1 VDFPVLPPEVNSARI
16 HSGVGSPPML
26 AAAAAWD
33 GLATEL
39 RAAASSFGSVTS
51 GLATGSWQGPAAAAM
66 VAAAAP
72 YTHSESAAGHARTVA
87 AAYEAAH
94 AATVPPS
101 LVAANRA
108 QIVSLLLANVF
119 GQNAPAIAATEAEY
133 ERMWA
138 QDVTAMS
145 SYLADAAAAGAH
157 LKACPLSHRPP
168 LGPGPAL
175 PPGSG
180 TSPAPPARPP
190 LSALPR
196 YLGPGPA
203 KLPQKSSS

>member
-1 VDFPVLPPEVNSARI
+1 
-16 HSGVGSPPML
+16 
-26 AAAAAWD
+26 
-33 GLATEL
+33 
-39 RAAASSFGSVTS
+39 VTS
-51 GLATGSWQGPAAAAM
+51 GLATGSWQGSAAAAM

-72 YTHSESAAGHARTVA
+72 YTAWLTTAATHSESPAGHARAVA

-101 LVAANRA
+101 VVTANRA
-108 QIVSLLLANVF
+108 QIVSLLLANLF
-119 GQNAPAIAATEAEY
+119 GQNAPAMADTEAEY

-157 LKACPLSHRPP
+157 LKACPLSQRLPV
-168 LGPGPAL
+168 GPGPAL
-175 PPGSG
+175 PPASG
-180 TSPAPPARPP
+180 TSPAPPAGPP